1 MSPIDSNTN
10 EKVEVESDLL
20 RIIRGSWIEQENRKE
35 NELAQRSNQTKKMR
49 N

>member
-20 RIIRGSWIEQENRKE
+20 RIIEGLWIERENRKE
-35 NELAQRSNQTKKMR
+35 NEQAQRTY
-49 N
+49 